1 MKTEIINMIVQIAL
15 VVIPSLVT
23 VYLIPWIKESIS
35 NKKQNIEVEK
45 WNQFMDFVDKCVKGV
60 EKLYTPE
67 EWQKKKQEVFRMA
80 CSWVTS
86 HGIELDLDQIN
97 LIVEG
102 FVEELK
108 PSNKEGK

>member
-1 MKTEIINMIVQIAL
+1 MKTEIINMIVQIVL
-15 VVIPSLVT
+15 VVIPTLITAYV
-23 VYLIPWIKESIS
+23 IPWIKESIK
-35 NKKQNIEVEK
+35 NKKQNVEVEK

-67 EWQKKKQEVFRMA
+67 EWKKKKEEVFGMA
-80 CSWVTS
+80 SSWAS
-86 HGIELDLDQIN
+86 AHQIELNTEQIN
-97 LIVEG
+97 LIIEG